1 MYFKM
6 TVLFSGTVNIGRC
19 HPDVLGSRE
28 AGKQDTFPNLSAAD
42 AGAGLAHIG
51 RESKT
56 VNAGM

>member
-1 MYFKM
+1 M
-6 TVLFSGTVNIGRC
+6 TVLFSGTVDIGHC